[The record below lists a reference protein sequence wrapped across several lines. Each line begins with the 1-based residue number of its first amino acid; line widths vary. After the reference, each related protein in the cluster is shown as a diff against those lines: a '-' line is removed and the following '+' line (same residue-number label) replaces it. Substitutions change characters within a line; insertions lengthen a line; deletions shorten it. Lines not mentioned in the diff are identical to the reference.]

1 MDDLTLKER
10 EIFARDLYA
19 TRTSGIVI
27 DCAEVGRSI
36 CSMKITDGHL
46 NAAGFVMG
54 GAIFTLADFA
64 FGVAAN
70 TEKAITVTLS
80 SSIQFISAAKCDTLT
95 AEAKCIKEGRSVVF
109 YEVNITDDKGK
120 LIATA
125 TCNGYRK
132 S

>member
-10 EIFARDLYA
+10 EIFAQDLYA

-27 DCAEVGRSI
+27 DHAEVGRSL
-36 CSMKITDGHL
+36 CSMNITDGHL

-70 TEKAITVTLS
+70 TEKSITVTLS
-80 SSIQFISAAKCDTLT
+80 SSIQFINAAKCNKLI

-109 YEVNITDDKGK
+109 YEVNITDECGK